1 MKQWEVMNTTRV
13 KMYKLNLLMDGE
25 EEEEEVETGAN
36 SQPQR
41 ARERERKNIL
51 NRKKI
56 KI

>member
-41 ARERERKNIL
+41 ARERERERIF
-51 NRKKI
+51 
-56 KI
+56 